1 MKALPLALALALFAL
16 VVQDGKKPAL
26 LEVGKEA
33 PAFRLNDHT
42 GKVVAL
48 GGKRENWTVVAF
60 FPKAATP
67 G

>member
-1 MKALPLALALALFAL
+1 MMFAMREGE
-16 VVQDGKKPAL
+16 QNSAP
-26 LEVGKEA
+26 EVGQAA
-33 PAFRLNDHT
+33 PAFRLNDHL

-48 GGKRENWTVVAF
+48 GGKRSTWSVLAF